1 MMARELLDS
10 ALIPI
15 AKIEAGDDVSA
26 PSGSRGV
33 EKLGSRWPWKDRTV
47 EELVVRIM
55 RLF

>member
-26 PSGSRGV
+26 SSGSRGV
-33 EKLGSRWPWKDRTV
+33 ETTGITMALEG
-47 EELVVRIM
+47 
-55 RLF
+55 